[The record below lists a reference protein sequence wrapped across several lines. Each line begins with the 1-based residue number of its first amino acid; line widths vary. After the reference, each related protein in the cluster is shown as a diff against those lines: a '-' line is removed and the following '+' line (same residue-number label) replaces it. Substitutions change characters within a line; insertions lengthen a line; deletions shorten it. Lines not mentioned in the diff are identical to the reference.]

1 MAVEKKLSYRY
12 PTSPD
17 QARQGPS
24 RTIVDTPPLSKLQP
38 LEDQR
43 KVPETVRTITSAMVV
58 EDRRRII

>member
-1 MAVEKKLSYRY
+1 MAVEQKLSYRY
-12 PTSPD
+12 QQPLTKLDGAP
-17 QARQGPS
+17 AEPS
-24 RTIVDTPPLSKLQP
+24 WTPPLSKLQP